1 MMTLNGKLFYSFVKK
16 NYEKV
21 SEIEGKE
28 EVYCDNNKLVVV
40 VNDAEIGRQI
50 YDIIKFLKNNKVSIS
65 TSEISFEVKK
75 YFVDKENTV
84 QIFSTRFSGEKWDTL
99 SKIERLKRLVA
110 FVSVMKMKGYILDKA
125 KFRSDKCNSISAFL
139 SFFTLEDGEVD
150 EIIAKGCLI
159 EYIHYVLSDGG
170 DLKEFYEKMHKENK
184 ARNILEFPYKFP
196 IIKMCYFYHVYDII
210 PESVYQVLISEE
222 FEEACSSEVYY
233 ANSLLINEREYGISS
248 PILEESEEYII
259 YEGNIKIYKKCSSKF
274 EEFMKDDNNLKK
286 YEDDIYEQ
294 VERTVID
301 IRGNII
307 GYEFSKQEFKE
318 ADSILE
324 VKLEKQ
330 AAILNLIHFMYDY
343 LKEVTSKKSYIV
355 DGNINRFSVEKS
367 LICVNKINGK
377 FKFTDIRSIVNLFNN
392 SDFDLKK
399 QLLIVFFKLLLQCCK
414 QKYKKLNNEKAFLEK
429 DEVRFLPPTVAK
441 EFVKYALNQKN
452 EYDTVTVNIFFD
464 FLYNT
469 RDCEYPNV
477 NCYYYSRFEY
487 NKSLLPFK
495 FDYQIKDI
503 YGIEV
508 EKGMNQEISH
518 ERRIVTF
525 NRSKNLPSEIE
536 KKEKI
541 TAEIEKKIFRFEDEH
556 VRFVELSEIIY
567 STELNSDNMYKF
579 IGYIINNN
587 GKALT
592 DELLVSLNN
601 KELLK
606 VIAYLFK
613 KFDRYYIP
621 LDTIYMNDNFEFY
634 INIWDEKFEIKRCEY
649 NGTETNFTEM
659 IYQHLIDIGC
669 NPNILISIDFS
680 AGKDWMLS
688 TVNWLNSYCKE
699 HEIYYN
705 NYRLCPIC
713 QQTKLHIDSIDEES
727 DVLFEDEYAKYHIL
741 KNTYNQDA
749 ILKIYKKSLVDI
761 ANIEKNIDDI
771 ITKRLLPKELNLGQD
786 GFIPEKKVIQNN
798 EFIGCTCTYDFDFG
812 FEFLEKFR
820 DTNIDLSDNQ
830 RLKNRA
836 RLKCLIRLMLQV
848 QSIVKSGL
856 AFTANPFG
864 NVILNKQ
871 YKKQIQ
877 ILNIDFIS
885 KEGDTIETL
894 KWTCEYVSKVISSD
908 TSIEVDI
915 SDCSGDFYK
924 LLDKLQNLSEE
935 MTKYCTI
942 HNVYYNKKHILCP
955 KCVEE
960 YQFGQIEEIENNMTE
975 IVSKS
980 TIISKKHENS
990 GGEARIYPY
999 KKGRVAKVFKEEADV
1014 NYSLKTVVIVKI
1026 IEKRKILEEINNRG
1040 YKFKYIIPQKFLVDD
1055 EQYNVFGY
1063 IMEKAA
1069 GKPISDLRDKEV
1081 VESYGFT
1088 LKDILEILIT
1098 VGRGIEILHTEA
1110 NIYIG
1115 DLNGSNILFDAD
1127 KNIYFIDFDGM
1138 GVDDIA
1144 PECCTDGYI
1153 DPVSEKNQNITMKDD
1168 WYSYAIQA
1176 FQYLTLVHPFD
1187 GVYSVIE
1194 DDMEIFLEIPE
1205 KMEQR
1210 ISLLGNHGIEAPSIA
1225 QSWNWM
1231 NEELVNVFLD
1241 IFEGENRESI
1251 VPYLERQYKSLYESE
1266 PYQDSNKVIR
1276 INSKFIAKEIKPF
1289 GDNVKKAINE
1299 KAVICIDE
1307 NENSYV
1313 AVLTKKELENKKYN
1327 IHLPDTIDII
1337 DILVSE
1343 DENFAFAVYS
1353 NKVIAVNLHEDS
1365 IVYEGKIQ
1373 NYKNVVVD
1381 GNSLYF
1387 IGISNGEEFIFRKE
1401 FIIEGTAQEERIEF
1415 LKNMK
1420 TKCFLVKLNSKFV
1433 LVKQGANNEDDIYC
1447 NSEKFCSIKTSSR
1460 NCEYNI
1466 IYDEA
1471 TKMWF
1476 VVNSE
1481 RNGIIIKP
1489 NGDFK
1494 KFSITKN
1501 VDIQRIVFFKGCIYK
1516 LSKGELSITNVTDDQ
1531 WDKRSMV
1538 YDKFMTPDSKLYDIN
1553 TKGFSV
1559 INENVFYEVRRG

>member
-84 QIFSTRFSGEKWDTL
+84 QIFSTRFSGEKWETL

-196 IIKMCYFYHVYDII
+196 IIKMCYFYHVYDIM

-222 FEEACSSEVYY
+222 FEEACSNEVYY
-233 ANSLLINEREYGISS
+233 ANSLLINERECGISS

-259 YEGNIKIYKKCSSKF
+259 YEGNIKIYKKISSKF

-307 GYEFSKQEFKE
+307 GYKFLKQELKE
-318 ADSILE
+318 NNSILE
-324 VKLEKQ
+324 IQFENQ
-330 AAILNLIHFMYDY
+330 ASILNFVSFMYDY
-343 LKEVTSKKSYIV
+343 LQEVTSKKSYIV
-355 DGNINRFSVEKS
+355 DRNINCFSVEKS
-367 LICVNKINGK
+367 LICIDRYNEK
-377 FKFTDIRSIVNLFNN
+377 FKITDIRSIYKLLNN
-392 SDFDLKK
+392 SNNG
-399 QLLIVFFKLLLQCCK
+399 QLLIVFFKLLFQYCK
-414 QKYKKLNNEKAFLEK
+414 QRYGELKNEKEFLEK
-429 DEVRFLPPTVAK
+429 DEVRYLPPIVAK
-441 EFVKYALNQKN
+441 EFVKYALDKSTGYGN
-452 EYDTVTVNIFFD
+452 EVVNIFFNFLCHNKKD
-464 FLYNT
+464 FDYPCTCFYDSTFYN
-469 RDCEYPNV
+469 PLIIP
-477 NCYYYSRFEY
+477 FE
-487 NKSLLPFK
+487 

-503 YGIEV
+503 YGIDV
-508 EKGMNQEISH
+508 EKGINQEISH

-587 GKALT
+587 GKSLT

-634 INIWDEKFEIKRCEY
+634 INIWDEKFKIKRCEY

-659 IYQHLIDIGC
+659 IYQHLIGIGC

-699 HEIYYN
+699 HDIYYN
-705 NYRLCPIC
+705 NNRSCPIC

-749 ILKIYKKSLVDI
+749 ILKIYKKSLVGI

-786 GFIPEKKVIQNN
+786 GFIPDKKVIQNN
-798 EFIGCTCTYDFDFG
+798 EFIGCTYTYDFDFG
-812 FEFLEKFR
+812 SEFLEKFR
-820 DTNIDLSDNQ
+820 DVNIDLSDNQ

-848 QSIVKSGL
+848 QSIVNSGL

-871 YKKQIQ
+871 YKKQVQ

-924 LLDKLQNLSEE
+924 LLDRLQNLSEE

-942 HNVYYNKKHILCP
+942 HNFYYNKRHILCP

-960 YQFGQIEEIENNMTE
+960 YQFAQIEEIENNMTE

-999 KKGRVAKVFKEEADV
+999 KEGRVAKVFKEEADV

-1040 YKFKYIIPQKFLVDD
+1040 YKFKYIIPQEFLVDD

-1063 IMEKAA
+1063 IMEKVA

-1098 VGRGIEILHTEA
+1098 VGLGIEILHTEA

-1153 DPVSEKNQNITMKDD
+1153 DPVSEKSQNITMKDD

-1210 ISLLGNHGIEAPSIA
+1210 ISLLGNHEIEVPSIA

-1266 PYQDSNKVIR
+1266 PYQDLNKVIR

-1289 GDNVKKAINE
+1289 GENVEKVINE
-1299 KAVICIDE
+1299 KAVICVDE

-1313 AVLTKKELENKKYN
+1313 AVLTQNKQYN
-1327 IHLPDTIDII
+1327 IHLPETMDII
-1337 DILVSE
+1337 NILISK
-1343 DENFAFAVYS
+1343 DENFVFAVYS

-1365 IVYEGKIQ
+1365 IIYEGEIQ

-1387 IGISNGEEFIFRKE
+1387 IGISNGKEIIFKKE
-1401 FIIEGTAQEERIEF
+1401 FVIEGTAQEERIEF
-1415 LKNMK
+1415 LANIK
-1420 TKCFLVKLNSKFV
+1420 TKCFLVKFNSKFV
-1433 LVKQGANNEDDIYC
+1433 LVKQGANDEDDIYC

-1466 IYDEA
+1466 IYDET
-1471 TKMWF
+1471 TKMWL

-1489 NGDFK
+1489 NGDFEK
-1494 KFSITKN
+1494 IKIKQN
-1501 VDIQRIVFFKGCIYK
+1501 VNIQRIVFFKGCIYK

-1531 WDKRSMV
+1531 WDKKSMV
-1538 YDKFMTPDSKLYDIN
+1538 YDKIMTPNSILYDIN
-1553 TKGFSV
+1553 TKGFS
-1559 INENVFYEVRRG
+1559 IITENVLYKICRG